1 MARLDR
7 FNYANVVLI
16 PKVDGPENGGDFR
29 LIALLKSLLRIISKI
44 PADRLT
50 PSYNYWWMI
59 TKVIL
64 LLERISWIELWLH
77 KRS

>member
-44 PADRLT
+44 PADRLI
-50 PSYNYWWMI
+50 PSYNYW
-59 TKVIL
+59 
-64 LLERISWIELWLH
+64 
-77 KRS
+77 